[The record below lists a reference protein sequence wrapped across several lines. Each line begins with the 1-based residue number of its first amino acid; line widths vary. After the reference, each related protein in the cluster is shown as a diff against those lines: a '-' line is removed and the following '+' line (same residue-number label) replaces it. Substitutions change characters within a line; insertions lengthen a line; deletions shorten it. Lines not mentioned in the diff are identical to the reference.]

1 MNVQQAIESAIT
13 QRQEEVA
20 AYQFNITNFEMMLAR
35 LPTDWDAEAMAAR
48 EREELTADEALLLGR
63 HKLRDDI
70 RQRLINERVQMQT
83 AQLVLD
89 VLMTRRSAAP
99 E

>member
-1 MNVQQAIESAIT
+1 MNITETIASAIS
-13 QRQEEVA
+13 QREEEVA
-20 AYQFNITNFEMMLAR
+20 GYQFNITNFEMMLAR
-35 LPTDWDAEAMAAR
+35 LPAGWDAASIAVR
-48 EREELTADEALLLGR
+48 ERETVTEDEALLIGR

-89 VLMTRRSAAP
+89 VLEARRTA
-99 E
+99 